1 MAEIYSGAAQ
11 TATGSRRR
19 VRLTLNIDCDDC
31 VTIPLRSRRQTLPLG
46 NKIQINSQKLST
58 PLDSLYA
65 YVTMVE
71 HVSGDFSARNNLLEG
86 PRSSPSNRSQA
97 IIFSTQM
104 ALGKGNNSCR
114 RVFGKSESAGGN
126 AAAWYQRCVTDVRM
140 LCIRL

>member
-1 MAEIYSGAAQ
+1 MVEIYSGAAQ

-65 YVTMVE
+65 HVTMVE

-86 PRSSPSNRSQA
+86 PRSSSSNQS

-104 ALGKGNNSCR
+104 ALGKENNSCR
-114 RVFGKSESAGGN
+114 LVFDESELAGGN
-126 AAAWYQRCVTDVRM
+126 AAAWYQRCVTDVGM